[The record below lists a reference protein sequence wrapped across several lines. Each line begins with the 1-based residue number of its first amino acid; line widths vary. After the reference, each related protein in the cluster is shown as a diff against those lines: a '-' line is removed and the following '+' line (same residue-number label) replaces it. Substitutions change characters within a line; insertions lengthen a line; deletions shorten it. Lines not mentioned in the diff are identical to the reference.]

1 MITLTIKRLFEN
13 DFQLHN
19 DTSHCY
25 KGENLTTIDNMDVW
39 FFAGNIFDENH
50 LRAPCRNNDKIY
62 QLNDYM
68 DIQTPIINI
77 ATVGLYSKD
86 IPGELIKNSVVG
98 YKSMTSN
105 DNDVNR
111 EYLYKFDTGI
121 EGESLYAHLMINYDG
136 GYCIRFYDTIP
147 APQAKT
153 ISSNCATF
161 NMVFTYIEGPEK
173 LKEKDEAF

>member
-1 MITLTIKRLFEN
+1 MITLTIKHLFEN
-13 DFQLHN
+13 EFQLHN

-39 FFAGNIFDENH
+39 FFAGNIFEENH
-50 LRAPCRNNDKIY
+50 LRAPHRNNDKIY

-77 ATVGLYSKD
+77 TTTCPHSKD
-86 IPGELIKNSVVG
+86 IPGELIKNSAV
-98 YKSMTSN
+98 KCTLTSN

-121 EGESLYAHLMINYDG
+121 EDETLYAHLMINYDG
-136 GYCIRFYDTIP
+136 GYCIRFYDT
-147 APQAKT
+147 AQQAKT
-153 ISSNCATF
+153 ISSNCAHF
-161 NMVFTYIEGPEK
+161 DMVFTYIEGSEK
-173 LKEKDEAF
+173 LKEKR